1 LEQRIARVHRMGQH
15 RPVQVFNLVMRDSIE
30 ERVLRTLAVKRSLFA
45 EVFTG
50 TSEEVSF
57 AALGQQA
64 FLETVRELVGEGKPA
79 EVSPASTPSAPASD
93 PRQAVVQAAVQLLE
107 ALAALA
113 GDTSPPSAETNGN
126 GVSLLSSFLA
136 SDAQGRPVLQVPMP
150 SPEVMQRGAA
160 ALRTILQKFTS
171 TS

>member
-1 LEQRIARVHRMGQH
+1 
-15 RPVQVFNLVMRDSIE
+15 VFNLVMRDSIE

-64 FLETVRELVGEGKPA
+64 FLETVRELVGEAKPA
-79 EVSPASTPSAPASD
+79 EASPAPTPSEPASD

-113 GDTSPPSAETNGN
+113 GGASPPSAETNGN
-126 GVSLLSSFLA
+126 GASFLSSFLA
-136 SDAQGRPVLQVPMP
+136 TDAQGRPVLQVPVP
-150 SPEVMQRGAA
+150 SPEMMQRGAA

-171 TS
+171 TV